1 MLNCPD
7 YGYIFSWWEKIEP
20 DQPEEVQFSMDRSS
34 PFHMEAAGS
43 LTPALD
49 GAPRSGPHRH
59 RTKEKGRGTSDE
71 ARQKT
76 PDTLSV
82 EQEQTR

>member
-1 MLNCPD
+1 M
-7 YGYIFSWWEKIEP
+7 EHT
-20 DQPEEVQFSMDRSS
+20 S
-34 PFHMEAAGS
+34 PFRMEAAGS

-49 GAPRSGPHRH
+49 GAPRSSPHRH
-59 RTKEKGRGTSDE
+59 RTKEKRRGTADE
-71 ARQKT
+71 ARQEA